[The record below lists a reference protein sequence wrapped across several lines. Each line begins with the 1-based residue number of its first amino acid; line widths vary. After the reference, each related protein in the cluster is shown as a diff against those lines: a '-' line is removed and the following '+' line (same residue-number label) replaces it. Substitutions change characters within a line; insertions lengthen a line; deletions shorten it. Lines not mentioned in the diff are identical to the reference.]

1 MLPEEALDDGGA
13 FIEWYIHDYL
23 LSSGKTILEE
33 YYSSHFNGLTGNERE
48 ILRAHMKACPGIY
61 EVQEVTKGAGMR
73 LSDIFTGEA
82 LDVKEVRG
90 SYQVVKWDF
99 LMLRVYDLKGVK
111 RFVGTGRILPR
122 QSVQGLKDFLHEE
135 KDFALDSLVP
145 HKGAKLTWLKKGDS
159 REWEKVK
166 PEKGM
171 IIESKFMHESGKL
184 SWDILGGVSIDRK
197 GLILECISKERL
209 ERGKQRLNNLLKDH
223 IDHKID
229 TFENM
234 EATIDRDRRE
244 RHDEEGELD
253 SHAQFVM
260 ESMMQQKFRD
270 WVNERIGGIHNT
282 QVDPIY
288 SGRWGVS
295 LPTNR
300 QQGVAFVTTDPWSM
314 R

>member
-135 KDFALDSLVP
+135 KDLGAAL
-145 HKGAKLTWLKKGDS
+145 
-159 REWEKVK
+159 
-166 PEKGM
+166 
-171 IIESKFMHESGKL
+171 
-184 SWDILGGVSIDRK
+184 
-197 GLILECISKERL
+197 L
-209 ERGKQRLNNLLKDH
+209 ER
-223 IDHKID
+223 
-229 TFENM
+229 
-234 EATIDRDRRE
+234 
-244 RHDEEGELD
+244 
-253 SHAQFVM
+253 
-260 ESMMQQKFRD
+260 
-270 WVNERIGGIHNT
+270 
-282 QVDPIY
+282 P
-288 SGRWGVS
+288 
-295 LPTNR
+295 
-300 QQGVAFVTTDPWSM
+300 
-314 R
+314 